1 MRIEAVP
8 GIIPIF
14 LGRVCCVLVAV
25 LMFFILIPAPVLSE
39 GETKSGMSRY
49 RQRVR
54 TGYYEGYEVSPR
66 RQRVRLAPSGV
77 AGVTRNPF
85 AFSPT
90 AAQVR
95 IRARLPDS
103 HSGLRFYERNT
114 CVECHAKEA
123 RDLHSVRGGISCRQC
138 HGPEPIPA
146 INHYYSLMNPIRKHA
161 YVCAKCHEGATA
173 SFATFVV
180 HGSAAT
186 SSHDGKENYP
196 VLYYA
201 NLAMLLLLI
210 GTLAFFGPHTIMV
223 GVRELVAQKWLNE
236 FFRICFSIVRNF
248 VMVLKDILV
257 HVGRRVIKSV
267 MFFRSLLGTGP

>member
-1 MRIEAVP
+1 MRIEAAP
-8 GIIPIF
+8 GINSIS
-14 LGRVCCVLVAV
+14 LGRVLCVLVAV
-25 LMFFILIPAPVLSE
+25 SVFFTLFPAPVLSE
-39 GETKSGMSRY
+39 GETPSGILRY

-66 RQRVRLAPSGV
+66 RQRARLAPSGV
-77 AGVTRNPF
+77 AGVTKHPF

-103 HSGLRFYERNT
+103 HVGLRFYERNT

-123 RDLHSVRGGISCRQC
+123 RDLHSVRGGITCRQC

-146 INHYYSLMNPIRKHA
+146 INHYYSLMNPIRRHA

-180 HGSAAT
+180 HGSAA
-186 SSHDGKENYP
+186 SGEDGKERYP

-210 GTLAFFGPHTIMV
+210 GTLAFFGPHTVMV
-223 GVRELVAQKWLNE
+223 GVRELVSQKWLSE
-236 FFRICFSIVRNF
+236 FFSICFSIVRNF
-248 VMVLKDILV
+248 VTVLKDSLV
-257 HVGRRVIKSV
+257 SLGRRLIKSL
-267 MFFRSLLGTGP
+267 MFFS